1 MYLRITDV
9 QMFRYY
15 RVVFLFPVLDVSE
28 FSAKTSDFVFT
39 SVSRDPVLCPFCHQ
53 KFLKVFRWI
62 NQISWVLRYFEPRES
77 IANMRS

>member
-39 SVSRDPVLCPFCHQ
+39 SVSRDPVLCPFCH
-53 KFLKVFRWI
+53 
-62 NQISWVLRYFEPRES
+62 
-77 IANMRS
+77 

>member
-1 MYLRITDV
+1 MEVKKFEHFLKTEQQMERWFLKMDAMYLRITDV

-39 SVSRDPVLCPFCHQ
+39 SVSRDPVLCPFCH
-53 KFLKVFRWI
+53 
-62 NQISWVLRYFEPRES
+62 
-77 IANMRS
+77 